1 MATLSGI
8 AGNFKKWEKKMPD
21 KINDA
26 IIRPDMG
33 ATHDVEAREDK
44 YDGLPCSEKI
54 NIGPSTSVIYSQEV

>member
-1 MATLSGI
+1 
-8 AGNFKKWEKKMPD
+8 MPD

-44 YDGLPCSEKI
+44 YDGLPCSGKI
-54 NIGPSTSVIYSQEV
+54 NIGPSTAVIFSQEV